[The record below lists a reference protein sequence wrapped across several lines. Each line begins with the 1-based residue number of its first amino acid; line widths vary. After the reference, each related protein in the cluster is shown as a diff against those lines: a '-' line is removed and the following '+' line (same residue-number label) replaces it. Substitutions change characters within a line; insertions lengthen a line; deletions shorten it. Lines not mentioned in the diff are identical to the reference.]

1 MHQSRPPGRRR
12 AAWTVATLTAAA
24 LLTGPLTAAADTA
37 GPLADSRKVDPAL
50 ASAVSDGAEATFFV
64 VLKDQADLAAPR
76 AKRSH
81 AAKAEAAYDELRE
94 HAASSQKSLTAFLDR
109 KKVGHEDF
117 WIANTVQVTGDADLV
132 AELSKRSDVASVV
145 PEQTYYLDATEAS
158 PAGDVESERATT
170 AAAPEWGV
178 ADINADDVWAQYED
192 RGEGIVIANIDSGVQ
207 YDHPD
212 LVGTY
217 RGNDGDGTFTHD
229 YNFYDP
235 TGTCTDGPCD
245 NNGHGTHTMG
255 TMVGANG
262 IGVAPGATW
271 IAAKG
276 CEARSC
282 SDASLLKAGQ
292 WILAPTDAE
301 GLNPRPDLAPNIVNN
316 SWGGGRTTFYQDI
329 VEAWNAV
336 GIFEAFAAGNSGDGA
351 TCSTTESPGAQ
362 APAYGVGAYDVTGTI
377 ADFSGFGPSPVDG
390 SAKPNIAA
398 PGVNVRSTVPGSAY
412 QANNGTSM
420 ATPHVAGAVALLWA
434 ASPALIGDI
443 AGTRVLLDAGARD
456 VDDTHCGGTA
466 AMNNVWG
473 EGKLDVLAS
482 VELAPRT
489 AGTLTGTVKEKGT
502 GTPLEGVTV
511 TAENAAGVRSVVT
524 GPDGTYRLNLVP
536 GTYDVTMRGYGY
548 ATRTFTGIDVT
559 DGATTTRGAQLAATA
574 QHAVTGTVLD
584 VTGAPLAGAT
594 VQVEGAPL
602 AAVTTGADGSF
613 QVPAV
618 AEGDYALVATPAEPV
633 LCNGTSR
640 TDLTVDGAE
649 ARTVRLPA
657 KADFFGNSCTPVE
670 YSWVKG
676 ASTVALSGDEDAATI
691 SLPFWVSLYGVDYSS
706 ASVTTNGLVNFLSP
720 RLGDYENTAL
730 PEAAAPNG
738 VVAPFWDDL
747 MLDKRSSVQTA
758 TKGKAG
764 NRTFAIVWNKA
775 VLVDDGG
782 RVTFEVLFH
791 EASGDVTF
799 QYQSVPGSG
808 ASATVGIENQTGA
821 DALQYSFDQPVL
833 TDGSAIRITPG
844 A

>member
-1 MHQSRPPGRRR
+1 
-12 AAWTVATLTAAA
+12 
-24 LLTGPLTAAADTA
+24 
-37 GPLADSRKVDPAL
+37 
-50 ASAVSDGAEATFFV
+50 
-64 VLKDQADLAAPR
+64 
-76 AKRSH
+76 
-81 AAKAEAAYDELRE
+81 
-94 HAASSQKSLTAFLDR
+94 
-109 KKVGHEDF
+109 
-117 WIANTVQVTGDADLV
+117 
-132 AELSKRSDVASVV
+132 
-145 PEQTYYLDATEAS
+145 
-158 PAGDVESERATT
+158 
-170 AAAPEWGV
+170 
-178 ADINADDVWAQYED
+178 
-192 RGEGIVIANIDSGVQ
+192 
-207 YDHPD
+207 
-212 LVGTY
+212 
-217 RGNDGDGTFTHD
+217 
-229 YNFYDP
+229 
-235 TGTCTDGPCD
+235 
-245 NNGHGTHTMG
+245 
-255 TMVGANG
+255 
-262 IGVAPGATW
+262 
-271 IAAKG
+271 
-276 CEARSC
+276 
-282 SDASLLKAGQ
+282 
-292 WILAPTDAE
+292 
-301 GLNPRPDLAPNIVNN
+301 
-316 SWGGGRTTFYQDI
+316 
-329 VEAWNAV
+329 
-336 GIFEAFAAGNSGDGA
+336 
-351 TCSTTESPGAQ
+351 
-362 APAYGVGAYDVTGTI
+362 
-377 ADFSGFGPSPVDG
+377 
-390 SAKPNIAA
+390 
-398 PGVNVRSTVPGSAY
+398 
-412 QANNGTSM
+412 
-420 ATPHVAGAVALLWA
+420 
-434 ASPALIGDI
+434 
-443 AGTRVLLDAGARD
+443 
-456 VDDTHCGGTA
+456 
-466 AMNNVWG
+466 
-473 EGKLDVLAS
+473 
-482 VELAPRT
+482 
-489 AGTLTGTVKEKGT
+489 
-502 GTPLEGVTV
+502 
-511 TAENAAGVRSVVT
+511 
-524 GPDGTYRLNLVP
+524 
-536 GTYDVTMRGYGY
+536 
-548 ATRTFTGIDVT
+548 
-559 DGATTTRGAQLAATA
+559 
-574 QHAVTGTVLD
+574 

-649 ARTVRLPA
+649 ARTVQLPA